1 MAGLAVSRIK
11 SVAPRRGG
19 EPSIARIESH
29 YKDILADLGEDPKR
43 EGLIKTPHRVAKALR
58 ELTSG
63 YRVDLDALINEAL
76 FTECYDE
83 MVLVRDI
90 SFYSMCEHHMLPFF
104 GRAHVAYLPNK
115 KIIGLSK
122 IPKIVEVFARRLQV
136 QERLTMDIAYTLAMK
151 LKPMGVAVVM
161 EARHLC
167 MEMRGAESHHSP
179 TTTSCMLGVFKKD
192 ARTRKEFLELIRS
205 RPV

>member
-1 MAGLAVSRIK
+1 MTRIK
-11 SVAPRRGG
+11 SVAPTNGA
-19 EPSIARIESH
+19 EPSIERIEKH
-29 YKDILADLGEDPKR
+29 YVDILKDLGEDPKR
-43 EGLIKTPHRVAKALR
+43 EGLQKTPHRVAKALR

-63 YRVDLDALINEAL
+63 YRVDLDALINKAL

-104 GRAHVAYLPNK
+104 GRAHVAYLPEK

-136 QERLTMDIAYTLAMK
+136 QERMTRQIADTLNKK
-151 LKPMGVAVVM
+151 LNPKGVAVVI

-179 TTTSCMLGVFKKD
+179 TTTSCMLGVFQKD
-192 ARTRKEFLELIRS
+192 ARTRKEFLDLIKAK
-205 RPV
+205 PV

>member
-1 MAGLAVSRIK
+1 MTRIK
-11 SVAPRRGG
+11 SKPPRRSDAV
-19 EPSIARIESH
+19 EPSIERMEAHVR
-29 YKDILADLGEDPKR
+29 DVLRDLGEDPNR
-43 EGLIKTPHRVAKALR
+43 EGLLKTPHRVAKAWR

-63 YRVDLDALINEAL
+63 YRVDVDALINGAL
-76 FTECYDE
+76 FTESYNE

-104 GRAHVAYLPNK
+104 GRAHVAYLPDK
-115 KIIGLSK
+115 KIVGLSK
-122 IPKIVEVFARRLQV
+122 LPKLVEIFARRLQV
-136 QERLTMDIAYTLAMK
+136 QERMTLQIAETLKEK
-151 LKPMGVAVVM
+151 LNPKGVAVVL

-179 TTTSCMLGVFKKD
+179 TTTSCMLGLFQRD
-192 ARTRKEFLELIRS
+192 ARTRKEFLELVHS

>member
-1 MAGLAVSRIK
+1 VTRIK
-11 SVAPRRGG
+11 SKTPRRAAAA
-19 EPSIARIESH
+19 EPSLARMESH
-29 YKDILADLGEDPKR
+29 VRDVLLDLGEDPNR
-43 EGLIKTPHRVAKALR
+43 EGLLKTPHRVAKAWS

-63 YRVDLDALINEAL
+63 YRVDVDAMINGAL
-76 FTECYDE
+76 FTESYNE

-104 GRAHVAYLPNK
+104 GRAHVAYLADK
-115 KIIGLSK
+115 KIVGLSK
-122 IPKIVEVFARRLQV
+122 IPKLVEIFARRLQV
-136 QERLTMDIAYTLAMK
+136 QERMTLQIAETLRDK
-151 LKPMGVAVVM
+151 LNPKGVAVVL

-179 TTTSCMLGVFKKD
+179 TTTSCMLGVFQRD
-192 ARTRKEFLELIRS
+192 ARTRKEFLELVHS

>member
-1 MAGLAVSRIK
+1 MSRIK
-11 SVAPRRGG
+11 SVSPKKGA
-19 EPSIARIESH
+19 EPNIERIERH
-29 YKDILADLGEDPKR
+29 YKEILADLGENPKR

-83 MVLVRDI
+83 MVIVRDI
-90 SFYSMCEHHMLPFF
+90 AFYSMCEHHMLPFF

-136 QERLTMDIAYTLAMK
+136 QERLTMDIAHTLNSK

-179 TTTSCMLGVFKKD
+179 TTTSCMVGVFKKD
-192 ARTRKEFLELIRS
+192 ARTRKEFLELLKS

>member
-1 MAGLAVSRIK
+1 MSRIK
-11 SVAPRRGG
+11 GWPPKRPEAP
-19 EPSIARIESH
+19 EPDLKRVESH
-29 YKDILADLGEDPKR
+29 MRDILQDLGEDPKR
-43 EGLIKTPHRVAKALR
+43 EGLLKTPSRVAKALA

-63 YRVDLDALINEAL
+63 YRVDIDKMLNEAL

-104 GRAHVAYLPNK
+104 GRAHVAYMPGK
-115 KIIGLSK
+115 KIVGLSK
-122 IPKIVEVFARRLQV
+122 IPKLVEIYARRLQV
-136 QERLTMDIAYTLAMK
+136 QERLTLEIAYTLQEK
-151 LKPMGVAVVM
+151 LEPRGVAVVL

-179 TTTSCMLGVFKKD
+179 TTTSCMLGVFKDD
-192 ARTRKEFLELIRS
+192 ARTRKEFLELVKTK
-205 RPV
+205 PV

>member
-1 MAGLAVSRIK
+1 
-11 SVAPRRGG
+11 
-19 EPSIARIESH
+19 
-29 YKDILADLGEDPKR
+29 
-43 EGLIKTPHRVAKALR
+43 VAKALA

-63 YRVDLDALINEAL
+63 YRVDLDALINKAL

-104 GRAHVAYLPNK
+104 GRAHVAYIPNN

-136 QERLTMDIAYTLAMK
+136 QERLTREVADTLNAK
-151 LKPMGVAVVM
+151 LKPKGVAVVM
-161 EARHLC
+161 EARHMC
-167 MEMRGAESHHSP
+167 MEMRGAESHLSP
-179 TTTSCMLGVFKKD
+179 TTTSCMLGVFAD
-192 ARTRKEFLELIRS
+192 RDRTRKEFLDLIKS

>member
-1 MAGLAVSRIK
+1 MSRIK
-11 SVAPRRGG
+11 SVAPRRGA
-19 EPSIARIESH
+19 EPDIARIERH
-29 YKDILADLGEDPKR
+29 YAEILADLGEDPKR
-43 EGLIKTPHRVAKALR
+43 EGLVKTPHRVAKALR

-83 MVLVRDI
+83 MVIVRDI
-90 SFYSMCEHHMLPFF
+90 AFYSMCEHHMLPFF

-122 IPKIVEVFARRLQV
+122 IPKIVEVFSRRLQV
-136 QERLTMDIAYTLAMK
+136 QERLTMDIAYTLADK
-151 LKPMGVAVVM
+151 LKPIGVGVVM

-192 ARTRKEFLELIRS
+192 ARTRKEFLELVKT

>member
-1 MAGLAVSRIK
+1 MTRIK
-11 SVAPRRGG
+11 SKPPTRALAP
-19 EPSIARIESH
+19 EPSIKRMEAHVR
-29 YKDILADLGEDPKR
+29 DILTDLGEDPDR
-43 EGLIKTPHRVAKALR
+43 EGLLRTPHRVAKAWR

-63 YRVDLDALINEAL
+63 YRVDVDALINGAL
-76 FTECYDE
+76 FTESYNE

-104 GRAHVAYLPNK
+104 GRAHVAYLPSR
-115 KIIGLSK
+115 KIVGLSK
-122 IPKIVEVFARRLQV
+122 IPKLVEIFARRLQV
-136 QERLTMDIAYTLAMK
+136 QERMTLQIAETIREK
-151 LKPMGVAVVM
+151 LRPKGVAVVL

-179 TTTSCMLGVFKKD
+179 TTTSCMLGLFQRD
-192 ARTRKEFLELIRS
+192 ARTRKEFLELVKS

>member
-1 MAGLAVSRIK
+1 MTRIK
-11 SVAPRRGG
+11 SKAPVLKG
-19 EPSIARIESH
+19 EPDISRIQAH
-29 YKDILADLGEDPKR
+29 YTDILKDLGEDPKR
-43 EGLIKTPHRVAKALR
+43 EGLLKTPKRVAKALA

-63 YRVDLDALINEAL
+63 YRVDLDALINQAL

-104 GRAHVAYLPNK
+104 GRAHVAYIPNK

-136 QERLTMDIAYTLAMK
+136 QERLTMEVAYTLNSK
-151 LKPMGVAVVM
+151 LKPRGVAVVM
-161 EARHLC
+161 EARHMC

-179 TTTSCMLGVFKKD
+179 TTTSCMLGVFQKD
-192 ARTRKEFLELIRS
+192 ARTRKEFLELAKS

>member
-1 MAGLAVSRIK
+1 MGA
-11 SVAPRRGG
+11 
-19 EPSIARIESH
+19 EPDIARIERH
-29 YKDILADLGEDPKR
+29 YRDILADLGEDPKR
-43 EGLIKTPHRVAKALR
+43 EGLIKTPGRVAKALR

-136 QERLTMDIAYTLAMK
+136 QERLTMDIAYTLANK
-151 LKPMGVAVVM
+151 LKPIGVAVVM

-192 ARTRKEFLELIRS
+192 ARTRKEFLELIKS

>member
-1 MAGLAVSRIK
+1 MSRIK
-11 SVAPRRGG
+11 SLAPAKGK

-29 YKDILADLGEDPKR
+29 MRDILADLGENPER
-43 EGLIKTPHRVAKALR
+43 EGLLKTPHRVAMALR
-58 ELTSG
+58 DLTSG
-63 YRVDLDALINEAL
+63 CRVDLDALINEAL

-83 MVLVRDI
+83 MVIVRDI
-90 SFYSMCEHHMLPFF
+90 AFYSMCEHHMLPFF
-104 GRAHVAYLPNK
+104 GRAHVAYLPDK

-136 QERLTMDIAYTLAMK
+136 QERMTVEIAYTLGSK
-151 LKPMGVAVVM
+151 LKPKGVAVVM

-192 ARTRKEFLELIRS
+192 ARTRKEFLELVKS

>member
-1 MAGLAVSRIK
+1 VSRIK
-11 SVAPRRGG
+11 SVSPKKSA
-19 EPSIARIESH
+19 EPNIDRIERH
-29 YKDILADLGEDPKR
+29 YADILADLGENPKR
-43 EGLIKTPHRVAKALR
+43 EGLLKTPHRVAKALR

-83 MVLVRDI
+83 MVIVRDI
-90 SFYSMCEHHMLPFF
+90 AFYSMCEHHMLPFF

-136 QERLTMDIAYTLAMK
+136 QERLTMDIAYTLASK
-151 LKPMGVAVVM
+151 LKPLGVAVVM

-192 ARTRKEFLELIRS
+192 ARTRKEFLELVKS